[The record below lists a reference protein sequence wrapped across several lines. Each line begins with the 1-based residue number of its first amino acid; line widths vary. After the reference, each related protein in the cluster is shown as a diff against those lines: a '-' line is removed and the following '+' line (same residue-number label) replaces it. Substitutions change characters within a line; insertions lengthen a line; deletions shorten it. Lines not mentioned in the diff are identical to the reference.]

1 MQIPGE
7 ITLKVLAERC
17 TTTCLLSQ
25 SQPPLVRDHKT
36 RRLCNASYQKPKCNI
51 KITIYI
57 ILMYKFPSFFS
68 IAYVIS
74 LARSQRGR

>member
-17 TTTCLLSQ
+17 TNTCLVMQ
-25 SQPPLVRDHKT
+25 SLPPLLRRQKT
-36 RRLCNASYQKPKCNI
+36 QRLCENSYHRPKCNN
-51 KITIYI
+51 KTTIYI
-57 ILMYKFPSFFS
+57 ILMYTFPSFLL
-68 IAYVIS
+68 IVYVIS